1 MLKVFLVEDEFV
13 IREGIKNNIDWETH
27 GYEFCGEA
35 GDGELAYPMIQR
47 LRPDIVIT
55 DIRMPFMDGLELA
68 RIVRKELPDTRI
80 IILSGHNEFEYA
92 RKAITLGVNDYLLK
106 PVSSRDILEAVD
118 RSKAQ
123 ILECRARRIERQSHS
138 ITQRELF
145 FSNLYSGILMG
156 PAQML
161 QRAAQLG
168 ISLAAGA
175 YQIILTELDGVIPD
189 REALRDKLYA
199 APMAYGSGFDGERA
213 TFLLLA
219 EHAEQLLPT
228 IRSRCVE
235 LRLSPLPEAVL
246 LPALRERFPDVPE
259 GTLRAA
265 GVRAGGYLGRAE
277 SILRD
282 DAGLLPQS
290 AAFVRAYCARRP
302 EELLQVLAPME
313 RLKREQLRP
322 ILTQW
327 QALLVSALTSRSGLP
342 PLRPECAQI
351 AEARPVSDI
360 TQAIEAIRLAL
371 RDLEGNVSPG
381 AICGAL
387 TVKLR

>member
-1 MLKVFLVEDEFV
+1 M
-13 IREGIKNNIDWETH
+13 
-27 GYEFCGEA
+27 
-35 GDGELAYPMIQR
+35 
-47 LRPDIVIT
+47 
-55 DIRMPFMDGLELA
+55 
-68 RIVRKELPDTRI
+68 
-80 IILSGHNEFEYA
+80 
-92 RKAITLGVNDYLLK
+92 
-106 PVSSRDILEAVD
+106 
-118 RSKAQ
+118 
-123 ILECRARRIERQSHS
+123 
-138 ITQRELF
+138 
-145 FSNLYSGILMG
+145 
-156 PAQML
+156 
-161 QRAAQLG
+161 
-168 ISLAAGA
+168 
-175 YQIILTELDGVIPD
+175 
-189 REALRDKLYA
+189 
-199 APMAYGSGFDGERA
+199 
-213 TFLLLA
+213 
-219 EHAEQLLPT
+219 
-228 IRSRCVE
+228 E

-259 GTLRAA
+259 GTLRAV

>member
-1 MLKVFLVEDEFV
+1 M
-13 IREGIKNNIDWETH
+13 
-27 GYEFCGEA
+27 
-35 GDGELAYPMIQR
+35 
-47 LRPDIVIT
+47 
-55 DIRMPFMDGLELA
+55 
-68 RIVRKELPDTRI
+68 
-80 IILSGHNEFEYA
+80 
-92 RKAITLGVNDYLLK
+92 
-106 PVSSRDILEAVD
+106 
-118 RSKAQ
+118 
-123 ILECRARRIERQSHS
+123 
-138 ITQRELF
+138 
-145 FSNLYSGILMG
+145 
-156 PAQML
+156 
-161 QRAAQLG
+161 
-168 ISLAAGA
+168 
-175 YQIILTELDGVIPD
+175 
-189 REALRDKLYA
+189 
-199 APMAYGSGFDGERA
+199 
-213 TFLLLA
+213 
-219 EHAEQLLPT
+219 
-228 IRSRCVE
+228 E

-360 TQAIEAIRLAL
+360 TQAIEAIRLGGQCQPRCDL
-371 RDLEGNVSPG
+371 RRADRKAAVNAVFADCQKPAGPKALEG
-381 AICGAL
+381 L
-387 TVKLR
+387 F